1 MHARR
6 SYMVVL
12 RGVGVLLVLLLGS
25 ILALVQPAS
34 AAPALIATEP
44 PRPPDNV
51 QADHAGMADDDSS
64 PSEPAP
70 SAVPATADDGAT
82 TQPTQPTQP
91 QDQDQNPDPS
101 DPEVAS
107 SPSAPSVPSASEAP
121 EADAPPAATPTP
133 SSAPPSGLAPATIP
147 TADSSV
153 VVAAVDPEDDGFS
166 DEGNFDDGNISAQAA
181 AAAATTMAAAIP
193 SAPSIHTLGGLLAY
207 TGAGLGLTLA
217 MACLLVIGALAL
229 WLSRR
234 ESETAPAFF

>member
-1 MHARR
+1 MHARH
-6 SYMVVL
+6 SHMVVL

-44 PRPPDNV
+44 PRPPNNV

-70 SAVPATADDGAT
+70 SAIPATADDGAT
-82 TQPTQPTQP
+82 AQPTPP

-107 SPSAPSVPSASEAP
+107 SPSVPSVPSASDAP
-121 EADAPPAATPTP
+121 EADAPPTATPTP
-133 SSAPPSGLAPATIP
+133 SSAPPSGLAPATTP

-166 DEGNFDDGNISAQAA
+166 DGSGFGDEGISAEAGAA
-181 AAAATTMAAAIP
+181 VATTMAVAIP
-193 SAPSIHTLGGLLAY
+193 SAPSIHTVGGLLAY
-207 TGAGLGLTLA
+207 TGAGLGLVLA
-217 MACLLVIGALAL
+217 MVCLLVIGALAL
-229 WLSRR
+229 WRSRR
-234 ESETAPAFF
+234 EETAPAFF

>member
-12 RGVGVLLVLLLGS
+12 RGVGVLLVLLLGF

-82 TQPTQPTQP
+82 PP
-91 QDQDQNPDPS
+91 QDPDPDPS
-101 DPEVAS
+101 DPKVAS

-133 SSAPPSGLAPATIP
+133 SSAPSSGLAPATTP

-181 AAAATTMAAAIP
+181 AAATTMAAAIP
-193 SAPSIHTLGGLLAY
+193 SAPSIHTVGGLLAY
-207 TGAGLGLTLA
+207 TGAGLGLVLA
-217 MACLLVIGALAL
+217 MVCLLVIGALAL
-229 WLSRR
+229 WRSRR
-234 ESETAPAFF
+234 EETTPAFF

>member
-44 PRPPDNV
+44 PRPPNNV

-70 SAVPATADDGAT
+70 SAIPATADDGAT
-82 TQPTQPTQP
+82 TQPTPP
-91 QDQDQNPDPS
+91 QDPDPDPS

-107 SPSAPSVPSASEAP
+107 SPSVPSASDAP

-133 SSAPPSGLAPATIP
+133 SSAPSSGLAPATTP